1 MKQPFPLPFHE
12 RLRYER
18 EQRGWSQ
25 EYLAE
30 KIGSDPKTVGRWKSG
45 ERRPQAQFR
54 RKLVELFDIGAR
66 EFGLIAKPAGSR
78 GRASSSTP
86 AFVRVSQEDNMQG
99 ERIESC
105 VKM

>member
-12 RLRYER
+12 RLKYER

-30 KIGSDPKTVGRWKSG
+30 KIGSDPKTVGRWENG

-54 RKLVELFDIGAR
+54 RKLLEIFDISAR
-66 EFGLIAKPAGSR
+66 QFGLIAKPVGSR
-78 GRASSSTP
+78 ERASRERTTSRASS
-86 AFVRVSQEDNMQG
+86 
-99 ERIESC
+99 IESST
-105 VKM
+105 KI